1 MGTVLLMTG
10 PWAPA
15 TPSGEVDLAATI
27 AARARYLEQL
37 RLHARIVDRDESA
50 LLECFD
56 RFGHVVYCALREATR
71 DPALAED
78 LTEQLFV
85 LLWRDA
91 KRFHPNQ
98 GPIALQLL
106 ATLPTSSPGPG
117 RHLQVG
123 SAR

>member
-1 MGTVLLMTG
+1 MGRALSMAVA
-10 PWAPA
+10 WAPA
-15 TPSGEVDLAATI
+15 TPTDDVDFVDTS

-37 RLHARIVDRDESA
+37 RLHARIIDRDESA

-117 RHLQVG
+117 RHLHVG